1 MPTITV
7 KNIPLELYERLK
19 QTAKV
24 NRRSINSEIIMC
36 IERAMNT
43 QQVRP
48 QEIIANARRLRE
60 KTASYLIGDDE
71 FTRLKSEGRL

>member
-19 QTAKV
+19 QTAKA
-24 NRRSINSEIIMC
+24 NRRSINSEIIVC

-43 QQVRP
+43 QKARP
-48 QEIIANARRLRE
+48 EEIVASARQLRE
-60 KTASYLIGDDE
+60 KTARYLISDDE